1 MLPHPP
7 MPHEHLMSA
16 KDRLVRGYH
25 LLPAW
30 TRKLLGVSLI
40 LGLLGT
46 AGQIAGA
53 TRPKTRTVEEKT
65 VVEKKVPAPAP
76 APAPSLARPGSSSG
90 FVGTA
95 PPPVTSQPA
104 VITTTKTVPIP
115 PTVTEQ
121 STPWVTRIGFSLF
134 VGIVFGLVFRTF
146 IKVSAMVTAA
156 ALAGVAALSYFHI
169 VDLDKSAVRS
179 EVTTGLGWVRH
190 AAWNVKDETFHR
202 LPSAGAAGV
211 GFFFGLRRR

>member
-1 MLPHPP
+1 MFPHPP

-16 KDRLVRGYH
+16 KDRLIRGYQ
-25 LLPAW
+25 LLPRW
-30 TRKLLGVSLI
+30 TRKTLIVSLV

-46 AGQIAGA
+46 AAQVANS
-53 TRPKTRTVEEKT
+53 TKPKTRTVEEKT
-65 VVEKKVPAPAP
+65 VVQKPAAAP
-76 APAPSLARPGSSSG
+76 ARPGGSSG

-95 PPPVTSQPA
+95 APAATQPV
-104 VITTTKTVPIP
+104 VVTTTKTVPVP

-156 ALAGVAALSYFHI
+156 VLAGVAALSYFH
-169 VDLDKSAVRS
+169 VLELDKSAVQS
-179 EVTTGLGWVRH
+179 ELSTGLGWVKH
-190 AAWNVKDETFHR
+190 GAWQVKDEVFHR